1 MLITLCPQRVGNLEF
16 LKLFLKCFKGI
27 CNVFASIL
35 RNCKIYTKLCSPFL
49 LFSVKQCACTCG

>member
-16 LKLFLKCFKGI
+16 LQLLLKCLKSI

-35 RNCKIYTKLCSPFL
+35 RNCKIYTKLCGLFF
-49 LFSVKQCACTCG
+49 LFSVRTCG